1 MKTCSFKNI
10 VVIIIIII
18 IIFFCKQ
25 LPEDHQMVFSDLY
38 WLLLYPCKNSST
50 QFYSTKSRTKRSNKG
65 VHQSRSAVYT
75 RSNCNSSP
83 ILAWDGAW
91 NYASAVKDKTNQLFT
106 GMKTTYNFLD
116 LQTEILPCLSFGPT
130 NHIYMYCPHVDWMV
144 QLQSSWISTRSYVWF
159 LRWQMLA
166 DKLLSSFLIH

>member
-1 MKTCSFKNI
+1 MCVRFKFYKKACFFKNI

-91 NYASAVKDKTNQLFT
+91 NYASAVKIK
-106 GMKTTYNFLD
+106 
-116 LQTEILPCLSFGPT
+116 QTSYSLGCRQ
-130 NHIYMYCPHVDWMV
+130 HIIFWTFKQKYCPVCLLV
-144 QLQSSWISTRSYVWF
+144 QQIIYTCIAL
-159 LRWQMLA
+159 MLTE
-166 DKLLSSFLIH
+166 

>member
-1 MKTCSFKNI
+1 MKC
-10 VVIIIIII
+10 V
-18 IIFFCKQ
+18 
-25 LPEDHQMVFSDLY
+25 SDLSSTWKLAPLKISSLSSSLSSSFFLQTVAWGSSNGIFWFIFI

-91 NYASAVKDKTNQLFT
+91 NYASAVKIK
-106 GMKTTYNFLD
+106 
-116 LQTEILPCLSFGPT
+116 QTSYSLGCRQ
-130 NHIYMYCPHVDWMV
+130 HIISWTFKQKYCPVCLLV
-144 QLQSSWISTRSYVWF
+144 QQIIYTCIALMLTEWCSCKVVEYLQEVTSDF
-159 LRWQMLA
+159 
-166 DKLLSSFLIH
+166 